1 MNLAYSAGNRSAS
14 VRIPN
19 VNGDKARR
27 FEFRCPDSSGSPY
40 LVTAAIL
47 MASIDGIKNKID
59 PGLPMDKNIYDL
71 PAEEL
76 AKIPSTCDSLGQ
88 AIEELEKDKAWLTA
102 GDVFS
107 EDFLDAYLSYKK
119 ENEVEAARFRP
130 NPLEYQL
137 YYDC

>member
-1 MNLAYSAGNRSAS
+1 MLGLSREHALAH
-14 VRIPN
+14 VI
-19 VNGDKARR
+19 GDKARR

-40 LVTAAIL
+40 LVMAAIL

-71 PAEEL
+71 PPEEL
-76 AKIPSTCDSLGQ
+76 AKLPSTCGSLDE
-88 AIEELEKDKAWLTA
+88 AISELEKDKSWLTA

-107 EDFLDAYLSYKK
+107 EDFLDAYLGWKK
-119 ENEVEAARFRP
+119 ENEVEVARFRP